1 MSAEFFL
8 QSARLGFRWWASD
21 DTALARALW
30 TDPAVTRWIGGPW
43 TAEQADTRLAREIA
57 IGRSEGV
64 EYWPISLLETGDH
77 VGCCGLRPYQ
87 PANGVLE
94 VGVHLRPEH
103 WGRGYAIEAA
113 RVVMHHAFRTL
124 NARALFAGH
133 HPSNAPSRRIMDTL
147 GFRYTHDERYAATG
161 RDHPSY
167 RLTAQEYEVAGES
180 CLPPHVG
187 L

>member
-8 QSARLGFRWWASD
+8 RSARLGFRWWASD

-43 TAEQADTRLAREIA
+43 TAEQADMRLAREIA

-64 EYWPISLLETGDH
+64 EYWPIFLLETGDH

-147 GFRYTHDERYAATG
+147 GFRYTHDEHYAATG

-167 RLTAQEYEVAGES
+167 RLTVEEYEVAGES
-180 CLPPHVG
+180 CSPPHVG